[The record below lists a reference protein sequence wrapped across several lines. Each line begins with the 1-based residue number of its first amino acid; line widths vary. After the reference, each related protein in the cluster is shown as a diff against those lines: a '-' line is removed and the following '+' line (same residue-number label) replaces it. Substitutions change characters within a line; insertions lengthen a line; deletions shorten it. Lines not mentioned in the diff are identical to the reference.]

1 MVTFRKPQKTGGA
14 AIKPISDSEKH
25 HISPR
30 NDAFHTSIKPV
41 SYYNKARFARRSG
54 LYFYPVLLKTLY
66 ANGLCKPSKTR
77 VFAAGSTVTKISPYF
92 RVMPDIHSF
101 LRHTSCIFIHILPRA
116 SIHAPPHTDTAFTSA
131 TASRNPL
138 PCTYV
143 VSRCRP
149 LRPCVLTHAPP
160 LFKNKQQLKNKINT
174 ADSTKFII
182 FARS

>member
-66 ANGLCKPSKTR
+66 TNGLCKPSKTR
-77 VFAAGSTVTKISPYF
+77 VFAAGSTVGRKYRRIF
-92 RVMPDIHSF
+92 ELCR
-101 LRHTSCIFIHILPRA
+101 IFIHFSVTHPVYLYTSCPVLPYTRHRTQTRPSHPHREPQSA
-116 SIHAPPHTDTAFTSA
+116 ALHIRRQQMPTHPPV
-131 TASRNPL
+131 
-138 PCTYV
+138 CTY
-143 VSRCRP
+143 
-149 LRPCVLTHAPP
+149 
-160 LFKNKQQLKNKINT
+160 
-174 ADSTKFII
+174 
-182 FARS
+182 ARATSF

>member
-77 VFAAGSTVTKISPYF
+77 VFAAGSTVGRKYRRIF
-92 RVMPDIHSF
+92 ELCR
-101 LRHTSCIFIHILPRA
+101 IFIHFSITHSVYLYTPC
-116 SIHAPPHTDTAFTSA
+116 SVFFIHAPSHAGTAFTSA
-131 TASRNPL
+131 PRAAI
-138 PCTYV
+138 
-143 VSRCRP
+143 RCPAHTSSADADPSARVY
-149 LRPCVLTHAPP
+149 LRTRH
-160 LFKNKQQLKNKINT
+160 LFLRINNN
-174 ADSTKFII
+174 
-182 FARS
+182 